1 MEKYQF
7 AFHSEI
13 IGYTSPH
20 IGEVRKAIH
29 RKVEKE
35 KSAAI
40 KNDIELHMYKV
51 HDGIPVLLNT
61 CYLYDEKGC
70 MVHGSI
76 KGTKD
81 YLLETWRYHTNRH
94 SKGFSSTRI
103 RKVSEKAAFF
113 FCYAARLLSIFIF
126 KISLVFSIITFREV
140 ILQK

>member
-7 AFHSEI
+7 VFHSEI

-29 RKVEKE
+29 RKVE
-35 KSAAI
+35 
-40 KNDIELHMYKV
+40 
-51 HDGIPVLLNT
+51 
-61 CYLYDEKGC
+61 
-70 MVHGSI
+70 I

-103 RKVSEKAAFF
+103 RPCTTNRAFSF
-113 FCYAARLLSIFIF
+113 
-126 KISLVFSIITFREV
+126 V
-140 ILQK
+140 

>member
-81 YLLETWRYHTNRH
+81 YLLETWRHHTNRH

-103 RKVSEKAAFF
+103 RPCTTSRAFSF
-113 FCYAARLLSIFIF
+113 
-126 KISLVFSIITFREV
+126 V
-140 ILQK
+140 

>member
-1 MEKYQF
+1 ME
-7 AFHSEI
+7 
-13 IGYTSPH
+13 
-20 IGEVRKAIH
+20 RK
-29 RKVEKE
+29 

-103 RKVSEKAAFF
+103 RPCTTSRAF
-113 FCYAARLLSIFIF
+113 RLYNS
-126 KISLVFSIITFREV
+126 
-140 ILQK
+140 

>member
-35 KSAAI
+35 KSAVI

-81 YLLETWRYHTNRH
+81 YLLETWRDHTNRH
-94 SKGFSSTRI
+94 SKGNGSTRI
-103 RKVSEKAAFF
+103 RPCTTSRAFSF
-113 FCYAARLLSIFIF
+113 
-126 KISLVFSIITFREV
+126 V
-140 ILQK
+140 

>member
-61 CYLYDEKGC
+61 CYLYLTPATCTTG
-70 MVHGSI
+70 
-76 KGTKD
+76 
-81 YLLETWRYHTNRH
+81 
-94 SKGFSSTRI
+94 
-103 RKVSEKAAFF
+103 KVLFF
-113 FCYAARLLSIFIF
+113 RFLPDTL
-126 KISLVFSIITFREV
+126 K
-140 ILQK
+140 